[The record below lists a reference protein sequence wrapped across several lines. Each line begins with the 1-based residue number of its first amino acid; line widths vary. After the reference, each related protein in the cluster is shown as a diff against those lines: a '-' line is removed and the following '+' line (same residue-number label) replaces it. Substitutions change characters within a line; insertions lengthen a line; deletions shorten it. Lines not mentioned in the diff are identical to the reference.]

1 MLPCNTAE
9 YHQFDFWVGSWEVQ
23 SPQGQVLG
31 HNDITH
37 EDEGCILQEHWA
49 SKRVEKGT
57 SFNYYDSRDKQ
68 WHQIYFDNSGNM
80 GSYPPMAGGIKDG
93 RMVFL
98 TAATQTPLY
107 RWTFYPLDEIGKK
120 VRQWAESSN
129 DGGKTWTTIWDSVYV
144 RQGPLPPPPIH

>member
-1 MLPCNTAE
+1 
-9 YHQFDFWVGSWEVQ
+9 
-23 SPQGQVLG
+23 
-31 HNDITH
+31 
-37 EDEGCILQEHWA
+37 
-49 SKRVEKGT
+49 
-57 SFNYYDSRDKQ
+57 
-68 WHQIYFDNSGNM
+68 
-80 GSYPPMAGGIKDG
+80 MAGGIKDG